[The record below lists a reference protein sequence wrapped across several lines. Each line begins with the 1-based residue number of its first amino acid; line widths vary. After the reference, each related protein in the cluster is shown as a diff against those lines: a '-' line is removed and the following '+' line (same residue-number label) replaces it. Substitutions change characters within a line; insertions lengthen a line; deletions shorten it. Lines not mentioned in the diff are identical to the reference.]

1 LEFIKAGGNEV
12 KKLLIIIGTAL
23 CVAAGGAKVGLS
35 QHQAIVATIFCVS
48 IMGVLL
54 YWELRL
60 SFVFLGAGAMLLTH
74 SIDLENL
81 IKFASLDVILFLIG
95 IMILVGMLN
104 DAGFFYWIVTRLIRI
119 KNVTGE
125 KLFILIMLLSGVL
138 SGLMG
143 EVASIII
150 MTKIILD
157 ICDLVDIN
165 PIPLIIASV
174 LATNIGSSGTLLGNP
189 VGILIAARANLTFE
203 DFMKNAF
210 PITAIVFV
218 VTLAILSLWYRKIIK
233 KMTEKLIPLRE
244 NKFFMSL
251 ITISTDIRTKVSIG
265 IFVSMLICIFFHHRI
280 EILFNLEE
288 NSILMM
294 TPIVFAGI
302 ALLYRRDRMR
312 HYVEREV
319 EWTSV
324 LFFLFLFALA
334 GVVKYSGVSDVIA
347 RGLIGKF
354 GNPAN
359 LLSAV
364 LIYSSS
370 FLSAVL
376 DNTVVVATYIPIVQS
391 LGGLNINI
399 NPLWWAILF
408 GACYGG
414 NITVIGS
421 TANIIAIDILEKSR
435 GLKIGFYPWLK
446 IGLVV
451 GILTTTVAYISLIFL
466 V

>member
-1 LEFIKAGGNEV
+1 M
-12 KKLLIIIGTAL
+12 KKLLIIIATAL
-23 CVAAGGAKVGLS
+23 LIALGGVKVGLS
-35 QHQAIVATIFCVS
+35 PHQAIVTSIFCVS
-48 IMGVLL
+48 IMGVLF

-60 SFVFLGAGAMLLTH
+60 SFVFLGAGAMLLTR
-74 SIDLENL
+74 SIDLENF

-95 IMILVGMLN
+95 MMILVGMLN

-119 KNVTGE
+119 KNITGE
-125 KLFILIMLLSGVL
+125 KLFIMIMLLSGLL
-138 SGLMG
+138 SGLVG

-150 MTKIILD
+150 MSKIILD
-157 ICDLVDIN
+157 ICHLMDID
-165 PIPLIIASV
+165 PVPLIMGSV

-189 VGILIAARANLTFE
+189 VGILIAARANLSFE
-203 DFMKNAF
+203 DFMRNAF
-210 PITAIVFV
+210 PITAIVFI
-218 VTLAILSLWYRKIIK
+218 VTVAILSLWYRKIIK

-244 NKFFMSL
+244 NYFFISL
-251 ITISTDIRTKVSIG
+251 ITIATDIKTKISIG
-265 IFVSMLICIFFHHRI
+265 IFAAMLVSIFFHRRI
-280 EILFNLEE
+280 EVLFNLEE
-288 NSILMM
+288 NSILMI

-334 GVVKYSGVSDVIA
+334 GVIKFSGVSDIIA

-391 LGGLNINI
+391 LGSLNTNI
-399 NPLWWAILF
+399 KPLWWAVLF

-414 NITVIGS
+414 NVTIIGS
-421 TANIIAIDILEKSR
+421 TANIIAMDILEKSR
-435 GLKIGFYPWLK
+435 NVKISFFHWLK
-446 IGLVV
+446 IGSVV
-451 GILTTTVAYISLIFL
+451 GIITTTVAYISLIFL
-466 V
+466 H

>member
-1 LEFIKAGGNEV
+1 M
-12 KKLLIIIGTAL
+12 KKLLIIIVTAL
-23 CVAAGGAKVGLS
+23 LIALGGVKVGLS
-35 QHQAIVATIFCVS
+35 QHQAIVASVFCIS

-60 SFVFLGAGAMLLTH
+60 SFVFLGAGVMLLTR

-95 IMILVGMLN
+95 TMILVGMLN
-104 DAGFFYWIVTRLIRI
+104 DAGFFYWIVARLIRI
-119 KNVTGE
+119 KNITGE

-157 ICDLVDIN
+157 ICYLIEID

-174 LATNIGSSGTLLGNP
+174 LATNVGSSGTLLGNP
-189 VGILIAARANLTFE
+189 VGILVAARANLTFE
-203 DFMKNAF
+203 DFMRNAF
-210 PITAIVFV
+210 PITVIVFI

-244 NKFFMSL
+244 NNFFISL
-251 ITISTDIRTKVSIG
+251 ITISTDVRTKISIG
-265 IFVSMLICIFFHHRI
+265 IFVSMLICIAFHHRI
-280 EILFNLEE
+280 ELLFTLEE

-370 FLSAVL
+370 ILSAVL

-391 LGGLNINI
+391 LGSLNINI
-399 NPLWWAILF
+399 KPLWWAILF

-414 NITVIGS
+414 NVTIIGS
-421 TANIIAIDILEKSR
+421 TANIIAMDILEKSR
-435 GLKIGFYPWLK
+435 NVKISFFQWLK
-446 IGLVV
+446 VGLVV
-451 GILTTTVAYISLIFL
+451 GIITTTVAYLSLIFL
-466 V
+466 IH

>member
-1 LEFIKAGGNEV
+1 V
-12 KKLLIIIGTAL
+12 KKALFIIATGLFIAL
-23 CVAAGGAKVGLS
+23 GGVKLGLS
-35 QHQAIVATIFCVS
+35 QHQAIVASVFCVS

-60 SFVFLGAGAMLLTH
+60 SFVFLGAGAMLLTR

-95 IMILVGMLN
+95 TMILVGMLN
-104 DAGFFYWIVTRLIRI
+104 DAGFFYWVITRLIRI
-119 KNVTGE
+119 KNITGE

-138 SGLMG
+138 SGLVG

-150 MTKIILD
+150 MAKIILD
-157 ICDLVDIN
+157 ISDLIDID
-165 PIPLIIASV
+165 PTPLVMASV

-189 VGILIAARANLTFE
+189 VGILIAARANLSFD
-203 DFMKNAF
+203 DFMRNAF
-210 PITAIVFV
+210 PITVIVFIITV
-218 VTLAILSLWYRKIIK
+218 ILLSLWYGRVIRN
-233 KMTEKLIPLRE
+233 MTQKLVPLRE
-244 NKFFMSL
+244 NKFFISL
-251 ITISTDIRTKVSIG
+251 ITISTDIKTKVSIG
-265 IFVSMLICIFFHHRI
+265 IFIAMLICIFFHHNI
-280 EILFNLEE
+280 ELVFGLEK

-319 EWTSV
+319 EWASV

-347 RGLIGKF
+347 KGLIGKF
-354 GNPAN
+354 GNPAS

-364 LIYSSS
+364 MIYSSS
-370 FLSAVL
+370 FLSGVL
-376 DNTVVVATYIPIVQS
+376 DNTVVVATFIPIVQS
-391 LGGLNINI
+391 LESLEINI
-399 NPLWWAILF
+399 KPLWWAILF

-421 TANIIAIDILEKSR
+421 TANIIAMDILEKRRSV
-435 GLKIGFYPWLK
+435 KISFLRWLK

-451 GILTTTVAYISLIFL
+451 GVITTTVAYISLVFMIR
-466 V
+466 

>member
-1 LEFIKAGGNEV
+1 MKKILILIGVVLFVVAGGMKAGF
-12 KKLLIIIGTAL
+12 
-23 CVAAGGAKVGLS
+23 S
-35 QHQAIVATIFCVS
+35 PHQVILASIFCVS

-60 SFVFLGAGAMLLTH
+60 SFVFLGAGAMLITR

-95 IMILVGMLN
+95 TMILVGMLN
-104 DAGFFYWIVTRLIRI
+104 DAGFFYWVITRLIRI

-125 KLFILIMLLSGVL
+125 KLFILLMLISGVL

-143 EVASIII
+143 EVGSIII
-150 MTKIILD
+150 MSKIILD
-157 ICDLVDIN
+157 ISHLIDIE
-165 PIPLIIASV
+165 PAPLIMASV

-203 DFMKNAF
+203 DFMRQAF
-210 PITAIVFV
+210 PITLIVFIITV
-218 VTLAILSLWYRKIIK
+218 IILSLWYKKTIK
-233 KMTEKLIPLRE
+233 NMSEKLIPIRE
-244 NKFFMSL
+244 NNFFISL
-251 ITISTDIRTKVSIG
+251 ITIPTDIKTKVSIG
-265 IFVSMLICIFFHHRI
+265 IFGAMLVCIFFHHRM
-280 EILFNLEE
+280 EVFFNLEE
-288 NSILMM
+288 NSLLMI

-334 GVVKYSGVSDVIA
+334 GVVKYGGVSDIIA

-370 FLSAVL
+370 LLSAVL

-391 LGGLNINI
+391 MGNLNINMR
-399 NPLWWAILF
+399 PLWWAILF

-414 NITVIGS
+414 NVTIIGS
-421 TANIIAIDILEKSR
+421 TANIVAMDILEKSR
-435 GLKIGFYPWLK
+435 GVKISFYSWLK

-451 GILTTTVAYISLIFL
+451 GVITTTVAYICLVFLIH
-466 V
+466 

>member
-1 LEFIKAGGNEV
+1 M
-12 KKLLIIIGTAL
+12 KKLLIIIVTAL
-23 CVAAGGAKVGLS
+23 FIAFGGPRIGLS
-35 QHQAIVATIFCVS
+35 SHQAIVASIFCVS
-48 IMGVLL
+48 IMGILL

-60 SFVFLGAGAMLLTH
+60 SFVFLGAGVMLLSR

-95 IMILVGMLN
+95 TMILVGMLN
-104 DAGFFYWIVTRLIRI
+104 DAGFFYWVITRLIRI

-150 MTKIILD
+150 MSKIILD
-157 ICDLVDIN
+157 ICLLIDID
-165 PIPLIIASV
+165 PVPLIMASV
-174 LATNIGSSGTLLGNP
+174 FATNIGSSGTLLGNP
-189 VGILIAARANLTFE
+189 VGILIAARANLSFE
-203 DFMKNAF
+203 DFMRNAF
-210 PITAIVFV
+210 PVTAIVFI
-218 VTLAILSLWYRKIIK
+218 VTLVILSLWYSKIIK
-233 KMTEKLIPLRE
+233 KMNERLIPLKE
-244 NKFFMSL
+244 NYFFMSL
-251 ITISTDIRTKVSIG
+251 ITISTDTKTKVSIG
-265 IFVSMLICIFFHHRI
+265 IFIAMLVSIFFHHRI
-280 EILFNLEE
+280 EILFGLEE
-288 NSILMM
+288 NSILMI

-334 GVVKYSGVSDVIA
+334 GVVKYSGISDVIA
-347 RGLIGKF
+347 RGLLGRF
-354 GNPAN
+354 GHPAN

-364 LIYSSS
+364 LIYSSAL
-370 FLSAVL
+370 LSAVL

-391 LGGLNINI
+391 LGSLNINI
-399 NPLWWAILF
+399 NPLWWAVLF

-414 NITVIGS
+414 NITIIGS
-421 TANIIAIDILEKSR
+421 TANIIAMDILEKSR
-435 GLKIGFYPWLK
+435 GVKIGFYPWLK
-446 IGLVV
+446 IGLIV
-451 GILTTTVAYISLIFL
+451 GIATTTVAYLSIIFL
-466 V
+466 IH

>member
-1 LEFIKAGGNEV
+1 M
-12 KKLLIIIGTAL
+12 KKLLTIISAAL
-23 CVAAGGAKVGLS
+23 LIILYGSKVGLS
-35 QHQAIVATIFCVS
+35 QHQSIVASIFCVS
-48 IMGVLL
+48 IIGVLL
-54 YWELRL
+54 YWDMRL
-60 SFVFLGAGAMLLTH
+60 SFVFLGAGIMLLTG

-95 IMILVGMLN
+95 TMILVGMLN
-104 DAGFFYWIVTRLIRI
+104 DAGFFYWIVVRLIRI
-119 KNVTGE
+119 KNITGE

-143 EVASIII
+143 EVASIIV
-150 MTKIILD
+150 MSKIILD
-157 ICDLVDIN
+157 ICHLLDID
-165 PIPLIIASV
+165 PVPLIIASV
-174 LATNIGSSGTLLGNP
+174 LATNVGSSGTLLGNP

-203 DFMKNAF
+203 DFMRNAF
-210 PITAIVFV
+210 PITVIVFIS
-218 VTLAILSLWYRKIIK
+218 TLVILSLWYRKVIK
-233 KMTEKLIPLRE
+233 IMTEKLIPIRE
-244 NKFFMSL
+244 NSFFISL
-251 ITISTDIRTKVSIG
+251 ITISTDIRTKISIG
-265 IFVSMLICIFFHHRI
+265 IFISMLTCIFLHHRI
-280 EILFNLEE
+280 EFLFNLKE

-302 ALLYRRDRMR
+302 ALIYRRDRMR

-347 RGLIGKF
+347 RGLIEKF

-359 LLSAV
+359 MLSAV

-370 FLSAVL
+370 ILSAVL

-391 LGGLNINI
+391 LGSLNINI
-399 NPLWWAILF
+399 KPLWWAILF

-414 NITVIGS
+414 NVTIIGS
-421 TANIIAIDILEKSR
+421 TANIIAMDILEKSR
-435 GLKIGFYPWLK
+435 NIKISFFYWLK

-451 GILTTTVAYISLIFL
+451 GSITTTVAYLCLIFL
-466 V
+466 TH

>member
-1 LEFIKAGGNEV
+1 MKKFLIIVATALIIALGGPKAG
-12 KKLLIIIGTAL
+12 
-23 CVAAGGAKVGLS
+23 LS
-35 QHQAIVATIFCVS
+35 SHQAIVAAIFCVS
-48 IMGVLL
+48 ILGVLL

-60 SFVFLGAGAMLLTH
+60 SFVFLGAGVMLLTR

-95 IMILVGMLN
+95 TMILVGMLN
-104 DAGFFYWIVTRLIRI
+104 DAGFFYWVITRLLRI
-119 KNVTGE
+119 KNVTGK
-125 KLFILIMLLSGVL
+125 KLFILIMLLSGIL

-150 MTKIILD
+150 MSKIILD
-157 ICDLVDIN
+157 ISDLIDLD
-165 PIPLIIASV
+165 PIPLIMASV
-174 LATNIGSSGTLLGNP
+174 IATNIGSSGTLLGNP
-189 VGILIAARANLTFE
+189 VGILIAARANLSFE
-203 DFMKNAF
+203 DFMRNAF
-210 PITAIVFV
+210 PVTAVVFM
-218 VTLAILSLWYRKIIK
+218 VTLVILSLWYRKIIK
-233 KMTEKLIPLRE
+233 KMNEKLIPLKE
-244 NKFFMSL
+244 NHLFMSL
-251 ITISTDIRTKVSIG
+251 ITISTDIKTKISIG
-265 IFVSMLICIFFHHRI
+265 IFVAMLVSIFFHRRI
-280 EILFNLEE
+280 EIGFGLEE
-288 NSILMM
+288 NSILMI

-334 GVVKYSGVSDVIA
+334 GVVKYSGVSDILA

-370 FLSAVL
+370 LLSAVL

-391 LGGLNINI
+391 LGNLNINI
-399 NPLWWAILF
+399 KPLWWAVLF

-414 NITVIGS
+414 NITIIGS
-421 TANIIAIDILEKSR
+421 TANIIAMDILEKSR
-435 GLKIGFYPWLK
+435 GIKIGFYPWLK

-451 GILTTTVAYISLIFL
+451 GIITTTVAYLSIIFL
-466 V
+466 IH

>member
-1 LEFIKAGGNEV
+1 M
-12 KKLLIIIGTAL
+12 KKLIIIIATAL
-23 CVAAGGAKVGLS
+23 LIALGGVKVGLS
-35 QHQAIVATIFCVS
+35 QHQAIVASIFCVS

-60 SFVFLGAGAMLLTH
+60 SFVFLGAGAMLLTR

-95 IMILVGMLN
+95 TMILVGMLN
-104 DAGFFYWIVTRLIRI
+104 DAGFFYWIITRLIRI
-119 KNVTGE
+119 KNITGE

-138 SGLMG
+138 SGLVG

-150 MTKIILD
+150 MARIILD
-157 ICDLVDIN
+157 ICDLIDID
-165 PIPLIIASV
+165 PIPLIMASV

-189 VGILIAARANLTFE
+189 VGILIAARANLTFD
-203 DFMKNAF
+203 DFMRNAF
-210 PITAIVFV
+210 PITLIVFI
-218 VTLAILSLWYRKIIK
+218 VTVAILSFWYK
-233 KMTEKLIPLRE
+233 KVIRNMTEKLVPLRE
-244 NKFFMSL
+244 NQFFISL
-251 ITISTDIRTKVSIG
+251 ITISTDIKTKVSIG
-265 IFVSMLICIFFHHRI
+265 IFSAMLMCIFFHHKI
-280 EILFNLEE
+280 EIIFNLEK

-294 TPIVFAGI
+294 TPIVFAGL

-319 EWTSV
+319 EWASV

-370 FLSAVL
+370 LLSAVL

-391 LGGLNINI
+391 LDGLSVNIK
-399 NPLWWAILF
+399 PLWWAILF

-414 NITVIGS
+414 NITIIGS
-421 TANIIAIDILEKSR
+421 TANIIAMDILEKR
-435 GLKIGFYPWLK
+435 RNVKISFLRWLK

-451 GILTTTVAYISLIFL
+451 GLITTTVAYILLIFL
-466 V
+466 IH

>member
-1 LEFIKAGGNEV
+1 V
-12 KKLLIIIGTAL
+12 KKLLIIIGVAL
-23 CVAAGGAKVGLS
+23 LVALGGVKVGLS
-35 QHQAIVATIFCVS
+35 QHQAIVSSIFCIS

-60 SFVFLGAGAMLLTH
+60 SFVFLGAGAMLLTR

-95 IMILVGMLN
+95 TMILVGMLN

-119 KNVTGE
+119 KNITGE

-138 SGLMG
+138 SGLVG

-150 MTKIILD
+150 MAKIILD
-157 ICDLVDIN
+157 ICDLIDID
-165 PIPLIIASV
+165 PVPLIMASV

-189 VGILIAARANLTFE
+189 VGILIAARANLTFD
-203 DFMKNAF
+203 DFMLNAF
-210 PITAIVFV
+210 PITVIVFI
-218 VTLAILSLWYRKIIK
+218 VTVLMLSLWYKKVIR

-244 NKFFMSL
+244 NNFFISL
-251 ITISTDIRTKVSIG
+251 ITISTDIKTKVSIG
-265 IFVSMLICIFFHHRI
+265 IFGAMLMCIFFHHKI
-280 EILFNLEE
+280 EIIFNLER
-288 NSILMM
+288 NSILMI

-319 EWTSV
+319 EWTAV

-334 GVVKYSGVSDVIA
+334 GVVKYSGVSDIIA

-370 FLSAVL
+370 LLSAVL
-376 DNTVVVATYIPIVQS
+376 DNTVVVATYIPVVQS
-391 LGGLNINI
+391 LESLSINI
-399 NPLWWAILF
+399 KPLWWAMLF

-414 NITVIGS
+414 NITIIGS
-421 TANIIAIDILEKSR
+421 TANIIAVDILEKR
-435 GLKIGFYPWLK
+435 RNVKISFFRWLK

-451 GILTTTVAYISLIFL
+451 GIITTTVAYISLIFL
-466 V
+466 IR

>member
-1 LEFIKAGGNEV
+1 M
-12 KKLLIIIGTAL
+12 KKLLIIIFTAL
-23 CVAAGGAKVGLS
+23 FIALLGPKAGLS
-35 QHQAIVATIFCVS
+35 PHQAIVASIFCIS
-48 IMGVLL
+48 ILGVLL

-60 SFVFLGAGAMLLTH
+60 SFVFLGAGVMLLTR

-95 IMILVGMLN
+95 TMILVGMLN
-104 DAGFFYWIVTRLIRI
+104 DAGFFYWIITRLIRI
-119 KNVTGE
+119 KNITGE
-125 KLFILIMLLSGVL
+125 KLFILIMLLSGLL

-150 MTKIILD
+150 MSKIILD
-157 ICDLVDIN
+157 ICHLIDID
-165 PIPLIIASV
+165 PVPLIMASV

-189 VGILIAARANLTFE
+189 VGILIAARAHLSFE

-210 PITAIVFV
+210 PTTVIVLF
-218 VTLAILSLWYRKIIK
+218 VTLIILSLWYRKTIK
-233 KMTEKLIPLRE
+233 KMTEKLKPLKE
-244 NKFFMSL
+244 NYLFMSL
-251 ITISTDIRTKVSIG
+251 ITISTDIKTKISIG
-265 IFVSMLICIFFHHRI
+265 IFVLMLTSIFFHHRI
-280 EILFNLEE
+280 EVIFGLEE
-288 NSILMM
+288 NSILMI

-334 GVVKYSGVSDVIA
+334 GVIKYSGISDVIA

-354 GNPAN
+354 SHPAN

-364 LIYSSS
+364 LIYSSG
-370 FLSAVL
+370 FLSAIL

-391 LGGLNINI
+391 LGNLDINI
-399 NPLWWAILF
+399 NPLWWAVLF

-414 NITVIGS
+414 NVTIIGS
-421 TANIIAIDILEKSR
+421 TANIIAMDILEKSR
-435 GLKIGFYPWLK
+435 GVKIGFYPWLK
-446 IGLVV
+446 VGLVV
-451 GILTTTVAYISLIFL
+451 GIATTTVAYISIVFL
-466 V
+466 VH

>member
-1 LEFIKAGGNEV
+1 M
-12 KKLLIIIGTAL
+12 KKLLFILVTAL
-23 CVAAGGAKVGLS
+23 LIAFAGPKIGLSPHQSMVAA
-35 QHQAIVATIFCVS
+35 IFCVT
-48 IMGVLL
+48 IMGILL

-60 SFVFLGAGAMLLTH
+60 SFAFLGAGAMLLSR

-95 IMILVGMLN
+95 TMILVGMLN
-104 DAGFFYWIVTRLIRI
+104 DAGFFYWTVTRLIRI
-119 KNVTGE
+119 KKITGE

-150 MTKIILD
+150 MSKIILD
-157 ICDLVDIN
+157 ICLLIDID
-165 PIPLIIASV
+165 PIPLIMASV
-174 LATNIGSSGTLLGNP
+174 LATNVGSSGTLLGNP

-203 DFMKNAF
+203 DFMRNAF
-210 PITAIVFV
+210 PITVIVFI
-218 VTLAILSLWYRKIIK
+218 VTLIILLLWYRKILK

-244 NKFFMSL
+244 NNFFISL
-251 ITISTDIRTKVSIG
+251 ITISTDIRTKLSIG
-265 IFVSMLICIFFHHRI
+265 IFAAMLVCIFLHHRI
-280 EILFNLEE
+280 ETFFDLQE

-334 GVVKYSGVSDVIA
+334 GVVKFSGVSDVIA
-347 RGLIGKF
+347 RNLIGKF
-354 GNPAN
+354 GNPAS

-370 FLSAVL
+370 ILSAVL

-391 LGGLNINI
+391 LGDLNINI
-399 NPLWWAILF
+399 KPLWWAILF

-414 NITVIGS
+414 NVTIIGS
-421 TANIIAIDILEKSR
+421 TANIIAMDILEKNR
-435 GLKIGFYPWLK
+435 NLKISFFHWLK

-451 GILTTTVAYISLIFL
+451 GIITTSVAYLSLIL
-466 V
+466 LIH

>member
-1 LEFIKAGGNEV
+1 M
-12 KKLLIIIGTAL
+12 KKLLIIIATAL
-23 CVAAGGAKVGLS
+23 FIALGGPKIGLS
-35 QHQAIVATIFCVS
+35 PHQAIVSAIFCIS
-48 IMGVLL
+48 IMGVLI

-60 SFVFLGAGAMLLTH
+60 SFVFLGAGVMLLTR

-95 IMILVGMLN
+95 TMILVGMLN
-104 DAGFFYWIVTRLIRI
+104 DAGFFYWMVTRLIRI
-119 KNVTGE
+119 KKITGA
-125 KLFILIMLLSGVL
+125 KLFILIMLLSGLL

-150 MTKIILD
+150 MSKIILD
-157 ICDLVDIN
+157 ICHLIDID
-165 PIPLIIASV
+165 PIPLIMASV

-203 DFMKNAF
+203 DFMRNAF
-210 PITAIVFV
+210 PITVVVFI
-218 VTLAILSLWYRKIIK
+218 VTLVILSLWYRKVIK

-244 NKFFMSL
+244 NNFFISL

-265 IFVSMLICIFFHHRI
+265 IFMTMLICIFSHHRI
-280 EILFNLEE
+280 EVMFGLEE
-288 NSILMM
+288 NSILMI

-334 GVVKYSGVSDVIA
+334 GAIKFSGVSDIIA
-347 RGLIGKF
+347 RNLIGKF
-354 GNPAN
+354 SNPN
-359 LLSAV
+359 FLSAV

-370 FLSAVL
+370 ILSAVL
-376 DNTVVVATYIPIVQS
+376 DNTIVVATYIPIVQS
-391 LGGLNINI
+391 LGDLSVNIK
-399 NPLWWAILF
+399 PFWWAILF
-408 GACYGG
+408 GACY
-414 NITVIGS
+414 
-421 TANIIAIDILEKSR
+421 
-435 GLKIGFYPWLK
+435 
-446 IGLVV
+446 
-451 GILTTTVAYISLIFL
+451 
-466 V
+466 

>member
-1 LEFIKAGGNEV
+1 MKKVLVLIGAALLVAVGGM
-12 KKLLIIIGTAL
+12 
-23 CVAAGGAKVGLS
+23 KVGFS
-35 QHQAIVATIFCVS
+35 SHQVIVASVFCIS

-54 YWELRL
+54 FWELRL
-60 SFVFLGAGAMLLTH
+60 SFVFFGAGLMLVTR

-95 IMILVGMLN
+95 TMIMVGMLN
-104 DAGFFYWIVTRLIRI
+104 DAGFFYWVITRIMRI
-119 KNVTGE
+119 KNITGG
-125 KLFILIMLLSGVL
+125 KLFVLLMLISGLLS
-138 SGLMG
+138 SLMG

-150 MTKIILD
+150 MSKIILD
-157 ICDLVDIN
+157 ISYLIDVE
-165 PIPLIIASV
+165 PAPLIMASI
-174 LATNIGSSGTLLGNP
+174 LATNIGSSATLLGNP

-203 DFMKNAF
+203 DFLKHAS
-210 PITAIVFV
+210 PTTLIILIITVI
-218 VTLAILSLWYRKIIK
+218 ILLLWYRKTIK

-244 NKFFMSL
+244 DNFFMSL
-251 ITISTDIRTKVSIG
+251 ITITTDIKTKVSIG
-265 IFVSMLICIFFHHRI
+265 IFGAMLACIFFHHRM
-280 EILFNLEE
+280 EVFFNLGE
-288 NSILMM
+288 NSLLMI

-334 GVVKYSGVSDVIA
+334 GVVKYSGVSDMIA

-354 GNPAN
+354 GNQAN

-370 FLSAVL
+370 FLSGVL

-391 LGGLNINI
+391 LASQGINVK
-399 NPLWWAILF
+399 PLWWAILF

-414 NITVIGS
+414 NITIIGS
-421 TANIIAIDILEKSR
+421 TANIVAMDILEKNR
-435 GLKIGFYPWLK
+435 GVKIGFFPWLK

-451 GILTTTVAYISLIFL
+451 GIITTTVAYISMVFLIH
-466 V
+466 

>member
-1 LEFIKAGGNEV
+1 M
-12 KKLLIIIGTAL
+12 KKLLIITVVAL
-23 CVAAGGAKVGLS
+23 FAALGGVRVGLT
-35 QHQAIVATIFCVS
+35 QHQAIAASVFCVS

-60 SFVFLGAGAMLLTH
+60 SFVFLGAGAMLLTR
-74 SIDLENL
+74 SIDLENF

-95 IMILVGMLN
+95 TMILVGMLN
-104 DAGFFYWIVTRLIRI
+104 DAGFFYWIITRLLRI
-119 KNVTGE
+119 KNITGG
-125 KLFILIMLLSGVL
+125 KLFIMIMLLSGAL
-138 SGLMG
+138 SGLVG

-150 MTKIILD
+150 MSKIILD
-157 ICDLVDIN
+157 ICELMDID
-165 PIPLIIASV
+165 PVPLIMASV
-174 LATNIGSSGTLLGNP
+174 FATNIGSSGTLLGNP
-189 VGILIAARANLTFE
+189 VGILIAARANLSFE
-203 DFMKNAF
+203 DFMRNAF
-210 PITAIVFV
+210 PVTAIVFIVTV
-218 VTLAILSLWYRKIIK
+218 VILGLWYRKTIK
-233 KMTEKLIPLRE
+233 VMTEKLIPLKD
-244 NKFFMSL
+244 NYFFMSL
-251 ITISTDIRTKVSIG
+251 IMVSTDKRTKISVG
-265 IFVSMLICIFFHHRI
+265 IFSAMLVSIFFHHRI
-280 EILFNLEE
+280 EVLFGLQE
-288 NSILMM
+288 NSILMI

-334 GVVKYSGVSDVIA
+334 GTVKYSGVSDVLA

-391 LGGLNINI
+391 LGSLNTNI
-399 NPLWWAILF
+399 KPLWWAILF

-414 NITVIGS
+414 NITIIGS
-421 TANIIAIDILEKSR
+421 TANIIAMDILEKSR
-435 GLKIGFYPWLK
+435 GVKIGFYPWLK
-446 IGLVV
+446 IGLIV
-451 GILTTTVAYISLIFL
+451 GIITTTAAYISLVFL
-466 V
+466 IH

>member
-1 LEFIKAGGNEV
+1 M
-12 KKLLIIIGTAL
+12 KKILVIIGAAL
-23 CVAAGGAKVGLS
+23 CVAAGGAKLGLS
-35 QHQAIVATIFCVS
+35 QPQLIAASIFCVS

-60 SFVFLGAGAMLLTH
+60 SFVFLGAGAMLLTR

-95 IMILVGMLN
+95 MMILVGMLN
-104 DAGFFYWIVTRLIRI
+104 DAGFFYWIITRLIRI
-119 KNVTGE
+119 KKITGG
-125 KLFILIMLLSGVL
+125 KLFALIMLLSGIL

-143 EVASIII
+143 EVASIIV
-150 MTKIILD
+150 MSKIILD
-157 ICDLVDIN
+157 ICDLMDID
-165 PIPLIIASV
+165 PVPLIMASV
-174 LATNIGSSGTLLGNP
+174 FATNIGSSSTLLGNP

-203 DFMKNAF
+203 DFMRNAF
-210 PITAIVFV
+210 PVTGIVFI
-218 VTLAILSLWYRKIIK
+218 VTLAMLLLWYRKVIRR
-233 KMTEKLIPLRE
+233 MTEKLIPLSE
-244 NKFFMSL
+244 NYFFISL
-251 ITISTDIRTKVSIG
+251 ITISTDRKTRISIG
-265 IFVSMLICIFFHHRI
+265 IFFAMLVTIFFHHRI
-280 EILFNLEE
+280 ETFFNIEE
-288 NSILMM
+288 NSILMV

-302 ALLYRRDRMR
+302 AMLYRRDRMR

-370 FLSAVL
+370 FLSGVL

-391 LGGLNINI
+391 LGGLDMHIK
-399 NPLWWAILF
+399 PLWWAILF

-414 NITVIGS
+414 NITIIGS
-421 TANIIAIDILEKSR
+421 TANIVAMDILEKSR
-435 GLKIGFYPWLK
+435 GVRIGFYPWLK
-446 IGLVV
+446 IGLIMGV
-451 GILTTTVAYISLIFL
+451 ITTTVAYFSLIFL
-466 V
+466 IH

>member
-1 LEFIKAGGNEV
+1 M
-12 KKLLIIIGTAL
+12 KKLLIIIATAL
-23 CVAAGGAKVGLS
+23 FIALGGPRIGLS
-35 QHQAIVATIFCVS
+35 SHQSIVASIFCVS
-48 IMGVLL
+48 ILGVLL

-60 SFVFLGAGAMLLTH
+60 SFVFLGAGVMLLTR

-95 IMILVGMLN
+95 TMILVGMLN
-104 DAGFFYWIVTRLIRI
+104 DAGFFYWVITRLLRI
-119 KNVTGE
+119 KNVTGK
-125 KLFILIMLLSGVL
+125 KLFILIMLLSGIL

-150 MTKIILD
+150 MSKIILD
-157 ICDLVDIN
+157 ICDLIDID
-165 PIPLIIASV
+165 PIPLIMASV

-189 VGILIAARANLTFE
+189 VGILIAARANLSFE
-203 DFMKNAF
+203 DFMRNAF
-210 PITAIVFV
+210 PVTAIVFI
-218 VTLAILSLWYRKIIK
+218 VTLVILSLWYRKIIK
-233 KMTEKLIPLRE
+233 KMSERLIPLKE
-244 NKFFMSL
+244 NYLFMSL
-251 ITISTDIRTKVSIG
+251 ITISTDIKTKISIG
-265 IFVSMLICIFFHHRI
+265 IFVSMLVSIFFHRRI
-280 EILFNLEE
+280 ETIFGLEG
-288 NSILMM
+288 NSILMI

-334 GVVKYSGVSDVIA
+334 GVVKYSGASDVIA
-347 RGLIGKF
+347 RGLTGKF

-370 FLSAVL
+370 LLSAIL

-391 LGGLNINI
+391 LGSLNINI
-399 NPLWWAILF
+399 KPLWWAVLF

-414 NITVIGS
+414 NITIIGS
-421 TANIIAIDILEKSR
+421 TANIIAMDILEKSR
-435 GLKIGFYPWLK
+435 GVKIGFYPWLK
-446 IGLVV
+446 VGLVV
-451 GILTTTVAYISLIFL
+451 GIVTTTVAYLAIIFL
-466 V
+466 IH

>member
-1 LEFIKAGGNEV
+1 
-12 KKLLIIIGTAL
+12 
-23 CVAAGGAKVGLS
+23 
-35 QHQAIVATIFCVS
+35 
-48 IMGVLL
+48 MGVLL

-60 SFVFLGAGAMLLTH
+60 SFVFLGAGVMLLSR

-95 IMILVGMLN
+95 TMILVGMLN
-104 DAGFFYWIVTRLIRI
+104 DAGFFYWVITRLLRI
-119 KNVTGE
+119 KNVTGK
-125 KLFILIMLLSGVL
+125 KLFILIMLLSGIL

-150 MTKIILD
+150 MSKIILD
-157 ICDLVDIN
+157 ICDLIDID
-165 PIPLIIASV
+165 PIPLIMASV

-189 VGILIAARANLTFE
+189 VGILIAARANLSFE
-203 DFMKNAF
+203 DFMRNAF
-210 PITAIVFV
+210 PVTAIVFI
-218 VTLAILSLWYRKIIK
+218 VTLVILSLWYRKIIK
-233 KMTEKLIPLRE
+233 KMSERLIPLKE
-244 NKFFMSL
+244 NYLFMSL
-251 ITISTDIRTKVSIG
+251 ITISTDIKTKISIG
-265 IFVSMLICIFFHHRI
+265 IFVSMLVSIFFHRRI
-280 EILFNLEE
+280 ETIFGLEG
-288 NSILMM
+288 NSILMI

-334 GVVKYSGVSDVIA
+334 GVVKYSGASDVIA
-347 RGLIGKF
+347 RGLTGKF

-370 FLSAVL
+370 LLSAIL

-391 LGGLNINI
+391 LGSLNINI
-399 NPLWWAILF
+399 KPLWWAVLF

-414 NITVIGS
+414 NITIIGS
-421 TANIIAIDILEKSR
+421 TANIIAMDILEKSR
-435 GLKIGFYPWLK
+435 GVKIGFYPWLK
-446 IGLVV
+446 VGLVV
-451 GILTTTVAYISLIFL
+451 GIVTTTVAYLAIIFL
-466 V
+466 IH

>member
-1 LEFIKAGGNEV
+1 M
-12 KKLLIIIGTAL
+12 KKILIIIGMAL
-23 CVAAGGAKVGLS
+23 LIALGGTKVGLS
-35 QHQAIVATIFCVS
+35 QHQAIVAAIFCVS
-48 IMGVLL
+48 ILGVLL

-60 SFVFLGAGAMLLTH
+60 SFVFLGAGVMLLTR

-95 IMILVGMLN
+95 TMILVGMLN

-119 KNVTGE
+119 KNITGE
-125 KLFILIMLLSGVL
+125 KLFILIMLLSGLL

-143 EVASIII
+143 EVGSIII

-157 ICDLVDIN
+157 ISHLIDIDPVPLV
-165 PIPLIIASV
+165 IASV

-203 DFMKNAF
+203 DFMRNAF

-218 VTLAILSLWYRKIIK
+218 ATLVILSIWYRKIIK
-233 KMTEKLIPLRE
+233 KMNEKLTPLKE
-244 NKFFMSL
+244 NNFFISL

-265 IFVSMLICIFFHHRI
+265 IFVSMLVCIFFHRRL
-280 EILFNLEE
+280 EVLFSLEE
-288 NSILMM
+288 NSILMI
-294 TPIVFAGI
+294 TPIIFAGI

-370 FLSAVL
+370 LLSAVL

-391 LGGLNINI
+391 LGDLSINI
-399 NPLWWAILF
+399 KPLWWAILF

-414 NITVIGS
+414 NVTIIGS
-421 TANIIAIDILEKSR
+421 TANIIAMDILEKNR
-435 GLKIGFYPWLK
+435 NVKISFFHWLK
-446 IGLVV
+446 VGLVV
-451 GILTTTVAYISLIFL
+451 GIVTTTVAYICLVFLIH
-466 V
+466 

>member
-1 LEFIKAGGNEV
+1 MKKVFIIIATA
-12 KKLLIIIGTAL
+12 LIIAL
-23 CVAAGGAKVGLS
+23 GGVKVGLS
-35 QHQAIVATIFCVS
+35 QHQAIVASVFCVS
-48 IMGVLL
+48 ILGVLL

-60 SFVFLGAGAMLLTH
+60 SFVFLGAGVMLLTR

-95 IMILVGMLN
+95 TMILVGMLN
-104 DAGFFYWIVTRLIRI
+104 DAGFFYWMVTRLIRI
-119 KNVTGE
+119 KNITGE

-143 EVASIII
+143 EVASVII
-150 MTKIILD
+150 MVKIILD
-157 ICDLVDIN
+157 IADLIDVD
-165 PIPLIIASV
+165 PVPLIIASV

-210 PITAIVFV
+210 PITAIVFI

-233 KMTEKLIPLRE
+233 EMTQKLRPLKE
-244 NKFFMSL
+244 NNFFISL
-251 ITISTDIRTKVSIG
+251 ITISTDIRTKVSIS
-265 IFVSMLICIFFHHRI
+265 IFFAMLTCIFFSHRI
-280 EILFNLEE
+280 EIIFNLQE

-370 FLSAVL
+370 LLSAVL

-391 LGGLNINI
+391 LGSLNINI

-414 NITVIGS
+414 NVTIIGS
-421 TANIIAIDILEKSR
+421 TANIIAMDILEKRHNVKVSFFNWF
-435 GLKIGFYPWLK
+435 KV
-446 IGLVV
+446 GLVV
-451 GILTTTVAYISLIFL
+451 GIVTTTVAYFCLVFLIH
-466 V
+466 

>member
-1 LEFIKAGGNEV
+1 M
-12 KKLLIIIGTAL
+12 KKLLIILGVAL
-23 CVAAGGAKVGLS
+23 LIAFGGVRVGLS
-35 QHQAIVATIFCVS
+35 QHQAIVASIFCVS
-48 IMGVLL
+48 ILGVLL

-60 SFVFLGAGAMLLTH
+60 SFVFLGAGIMLLTR

-95 IMILVGMLN
+95 TMILVGMLN
-104 DAGFFYWIVTRLIRI
+104 DAGFFYWIITRLIRI
-119 KNVTGE
+119 KNITGA
-125 KLFILIMLLSGVL
+125 KLFVLIMLLSGIL

-150 MTKIILD
+150 MSKIILD
-157 ICDLVDIN
+157 ICHLMDID
-165 PIPLIIASV
+165 PVPLIIASV
-174 LATNIGSSGTLLGNP
+174 LATNIGSSGPLLGNP

-203 DFMKNAF
+203 DFMRNAF
-210 PITAIVFV
+210 PITIIVFV

-233 KMTEKLIPLRE
+233 KMTEKLVPLKE
-244 NKFFMSL
+244 NYFFMSL
-251 ITISTDIRTKVSIG
+251 IAISTDIKTKVSIG
-265 IFVSMLICIFFHHRI
+265 IFAVMLVTIFFHHRL
-280 EILFNLEE
+280 EVLFHIEE
-288 NSILMM
+288 NSILMI

-302 ALLYRRDRMR
+302 AMLYRRDRMR

-370 FLSAVL
+370 LLSAVL

-391 LGGLNINI
+391 LSGLNINTK
-399 NPLWWAILF
+399 PLWWAVLF

-414 NITVIGS
+414 NITIIGS
-421 TANIIAIDILEKSR
+421 TANIIAMDILEKSR
-435 GLKIGFYPWLK
+435 GVKIGFYSWLK

-451 GILTTTVAYISLIFL
+451 GLVTTTVAYFSLIFL
-466 V
+466 IH

>member
-1 LEFIKAGGNEV
+1 M
-12 KKLLIIIGTAL
+12 KKLLIIIVTAL
-23 CVAAGGAKVGLS
+23 IIAFGGPRIGLS
-35 QHQAIVATIFCVS
+35 SHQAIVASIFCVS
-48 IMGVLL
+48 IMGVLI

-60 SFVFLGAGAMLLTH
+60 SFVFLGAGAMLLTR

-95 IMILVGMLN
+95 TMILVGMLN
-104 DAGFFYWIVTRLIRI
+104 DAGFFYWTVTRLLRI
-119 KNVTGE
+119 KNITGE
-125 KLFILIMLLSGVL
+125 KLFILIMFLSGAL

-150 MTKIILD
+150 MSKIILD
-157 ICDLVDIN
+157 ICHLIDID

-174 LATNIGSSGTLLGNP
+174 LATNIGSSGTLFGNP

-203 DFMKNAF
+203 DFMRNAF
-210 PITAIVFV
+210 PVTVIVFI
-218 VTLAILSLWYRKIIK
+218 VTLVILSLWYRKVIK
-233 KMTEKLIPLRE
+233 KMSEKLLPLRE
-244 NKFFMSL
+244 NSFFISL
-251 ITISTDIRTKVSIG
+251 ISISTDIKTKVSIG
-265 IFVSMLICIFFHHRI
+265 IFAAMLVCIFFHHRI
-280 EILFNLEE
+280 EIFFNLQE

-334 GVVKYSGVSDVIA
+334 GAVKFSGVSDIIA
-347 RGLIGKF
+347 RNLIGKF
-354 GNPAN
+354 SNPVS
-359 LLSAV
+359 LSAV

-370 FLSAVL
+370 ILSAAL

-399 NPLWWAILF
+399 KPLWWAILF

-414 NITVIGS
+414 NITIVGS

-435 GLKIGFYPWLK
+435 NVKISFFHWLK

-451 GILTTTVAYISLIFL
+451 GIITTTVAYFSLIL
-466 V
+466 LIH

>member
-1 LEFIKAGGNEV
+1 M
-12 KKLLIIIGTAL
+12 KKLLIIIATAL
-23 CVAAGGAKVGLS
+23 LIALGGVKVGLS
-35 QHQAIVATIFCVS
+35 PHQAIVTSIFCVS
-48 IMGVLL
+48 IMGVLF

-60 SFVFLGAGAMLLTH
+60 SFVFLGAGAMLLTR
-74 SIDLENL
+74 SIDLENF

-95 IMILVGMLN
+95 MMILVGMLN

-125 KLFILIMLLSGVL
+125 KLFILIMLLSGLL
-138 SGLMG
+138 SGLVG

-150 MTKIILD
+150 MSKIILD
-157 ICDLVDIN
+157 ICHLMDID
-165 PIPLIIASV
+165 PVPLIMGSV

-189 VGILIAARANLTFE
+189 VGILIAARANLSFE
-203 DFMKNAF
+203 DFMRNAF
-210 PITAIVFV
+210 PITAIVFI
-218 VTLAILSLWYRKIIK
+218 VTVAILSLWYRKVIK

-244 NKFFMSL
+244 NYFFISL
-251 ITISTDIRTKVSIG
+251 ITIATDIKTKISIG
-265 IFVSMLICIFFHHRI
+265 IFAAMLVSIFFHRRI
-280 EILFNLEE
+280 EVLFNLEE
-288 NSILMM
+288 NSILMI

-334 GVVKYSGVSDVIA
+334 GVIKFSGVSDIIA

-391 LGGLNINI
+391 LGSLNTNI
-399 NPLWWAILF
+399 KPLWWAVLF

-414 NITVIGS
+414 NITIIGS
-421 TANIIAIDILEKSR
+421 TANIIAMDILEKSR
-435 GLKIGFYPWLK
+435 NVKISFFHWLK
-446 IGLVV
+446 IGSVV
-451 GILTTTVAYISLIFL
+451 GIITTTVAYISLIFL
-466 V
+466 Q